1 VSETIEEWRAV
12 VGTNGAHEV
21 SDLGRVRSWINTRR
35 VRQNTATGIKPW
47 ANNHGYMVWDSRL
60 TGQRKTL
67 IVHTSVATA
76 FLGPRPP
83 NMGVGH
89 LDSDK
94 SNNQLDNLLWGTALE
109 QAQDKVAPA
118 GTDPVGVRNPQAKL
132 TEQDVLEIRASCSEY
147 PTALARRYGVCRET
161 VRLIINRESW
171 VHV

>member
-1 VSETIEEWRAV
+1 MIEEWRAV
-12 VGTNGAHEV
+12 VGTDGAYEV
-21 SDLGRVRSWINTRR
+21 SNYGRVRSWINPRR
-35 VRQNTATGIKPW
+35 VRQDAPADIKPW
-47 ANNHGYMVWDSRL
+47 ANNHGYMVWGSRL

-83 NMGVGH
+83 NMGVRH
-89 LDSDK
+89 LNSDK
-94 SNNQLDNLLWGTALE
+94 SNNRLDNLLWGTAKE
-109 QAQDKVAPA
+109 QARDKVAV